1 MNSTVCCQT
10 KVHNCQ
16 YNCIVWYFICMLSN
30 KSLQLQI

>member
-16 YNCIVWYFICMLSN
+16 YSGIV
-30 KSLQLQI
+30 